1 MFWTKKKSKKTSN
14 PETPEEYQK
23 RIREQALANAN
34 AARENLG
41 QETIDKIAAQMTKM
55 QKSNMAKARAQ
66 LDEVDPDKMLD
77 ELKYMLDDRD

>member
-1 MFWTKKKSKKTSN
+1 MFWKSKKSKKTST

-23 RIREQALANAN
+23 RIRDEALANAN
-34 AARENLG
+34 AARDNLG
-41 QETIDKIAAQMTKM
+41 QDTIDKIAAQMTRM

-77 ELKYMLDDRD
+77 ELKYMLDDRE